1 VRSRVRVIQSI
12 RPQAPAAMVGRTIS
26 HYRHEEKLGGGGMGV
41 VYRAQDLTL
50 GRTVALKFLPPH
62 LATNDAAKARFIR
75 EAKSASAL
83 DHPNICTIYE
93 IGEHDGRWVIA
104 MGCYDGKTLAGSLES
119 GRVPCSQASQCDV
132 KIGV

>member
-1 VRSRVRVIQSI
+1 
-12 RPQAPAAMVGRTIS
+12 MVGRTIS
-26 HYRHEEKLGGGGMGV
+26 HYRLEEKLGGGGMGV

-93 IGEHDGRWVIA
+93 IGEHDGRLFIA
-104 MGCYDGKTLAGSLES
+104 MGYYAGQTLEEILARGATPVSDALITLRRS
-119 GRVPCSQASQCDV
+119 RKGWPQHTPRASSTAT
-132 KIGV
+132 